1 MRGRFL
7 VLILVLIAA
16 LAVAY
21 CESGRKAAAPLD
33 WSTAS
38 VLDKSEVQAPI
49 IGMSVGSAAGDYL
62 LDVDAA
68 IPYCQNFDRIVAR
81 RSGSEIEVVVINRVV
96 GHGVVSLCA
105 EGYRGTEYLTVNLGR
120 DFGPG
125 AVNTVLVNDQS
136 FTFTAAEPRASNAS
150 VMGPSFRSNRVG
162 KAPQPIPEQ
171 FPPLMANEARFHWTG
186 AVARP
191 TESDPA
197 TYLLDVRVMGAVGCS
212 EFRRVDLRQSGE
224 RIYIRAVDSLNRWL
238 VGAVFGCDL
247 IFHEEMSIDLGSD
260 FESGVTYGVYASQLV
275 FSENRGY
282 WREYLLTEFTA
293 Q

>member
-1 MRGRFL
+1 MRARFL
-7 VLILVLIAA
+7 ALILVLLAV

-21 CESGRKAAAPLD
+21 FESGPKGTP
-33 WSTAS
+33 STAS
-38 VLDKSEVQAPI
+38 VLNKSEVQAPI
-49 IGMSVGSAAGDYL
+49 IGMSVGSAEGDYF

-96 GHGVVSLCA
+96 GHGVVPLCA
-105 EGYRGTEYLTVNLGR
+105 EGYRTTKYLTVNLGR
-120 DFGPG
+120 GFEPG
-125 AVNTVLVNDQS
+125 AVYTVLVNDQS
-136 FTFTAAEPRASNAS
+136 LTFTPAESSASNESAI
-150 VMGPSFRSNRVG
+150 GPGFRSNRVG
-162 KAPQPIPEQ
+162 KAPQPIPAQ
-171 FPPLMANEARFHWTG
+171 FPPLMANEAEFYWTG
-186 AVARP
+186 AVARA

-197 TYLLDVRVMGAVGCS
+197 TYLLDVRVVGAFGCS
-212 EFRRVDLRQSGE
+212 EFRRVDLRQSGD

-238 VGAVFGCDL
+238 VDAILGCDL
-247 IFHEEMSIDLGSD
+247 LLPEEMSIDLGSD

-282 WREYLLTEFTA
+282 WREELLTEFTA